1 MVLLEH
7 NPVTIR
13 GRSVLPVFKEMKE
26 STSILRRE
34 MENIKKRPNM
44 HRACLPAPPNGSGAS
59 NPEWGVPGGILLCP
73 SPCQKERQQ
82 PRPIGPM

>member
-1 MVLLEH
+1 MMVLLEH

-34 MENIKKRPNM
+34 MENIKKRPNK
-44 HRACLPAPPNGSGAS
+44 RLEVNNIWDEIYSR
-59 NPEWGVPGGILLCP
+59 WD
-73 SPCQKERQQ
+73 
-82 PRPIGPM
+82 